1 MLRNTNDLQNF
12 VIQATDGDV
21 GHAKDFYFDDQ
32 AWVVRYL
39 VADTGSWLES
49 RKVLISPM
57 FIRVPDWGARLL
69 PVAMTRDQVRNSP
82 DIDTERPVSRQHEV
96 QYLTYY
102 NYPYY
107 WGGTSLWGGEM
118 YPEMLVPGYGGLM
131 AMGHSTSYESAAAR
145 LSHTMAPVRDDDD
158 PHLRSC
164 DAVAGYH
171 IQAIDGDIGHVQGF
185 LLDDKTWAIRYLVVD
200 TSNWWLGHKVLLAPQ
215 WIDNVNWAEKN
226 VAIHLTRKAIQDAP
240 PYDPSRQPERSHE
253 AGLYHHYGRDGYW
266 VKQDAEERAA
276 APG

>member
-12 VIQATDGDV
+12 VIRASDGDV
-21 GHAKDFYFDDQ
+21 GHAKDFYFDDH

-39 VADTGSWLES
+39 VVDTGSWLQS

-57 FIRVPDWGARLL
+57 FISAPDWSARQL
-69 PVAMTRDQVRNSP
+69 PVAMTREQVRNSP
-82 DIDTERPVSRQHEV
+82 DFDTDRPVSRQHEM

-131 AMGHSTSYESAAAR
+131 AEGRSAVHESAAAE
-145 LSHTMAPVRDDDD
+145 LGQKLAPSRGDED

-164 DAVAGYH
+164 NAVAGHH
-171 IQAIDGDIGHVQGF
+171 IHAIDGDIGHVQGF

-200 TSNWWLGHKVLLAPQ
+200 TSNWWLGHKVLLSPQ
-215 WIDNVNWAEKN
+215 WIDTVNWAEKS
-226 VAIHLTRKAIQDAP
+226 VAIHLTRRAIQDAP

-253 AGLYHHYGRDGYW
+253 AGLYHHYGREGYW
-266 VKQDAEERAA
+266 VKRDAEERLATA
-276 APG
+276 D